1 LIGEACK
8 NHASSA
14 GHRPTGISSLAI
26 TTNCDGNVISQTNIR
41 NGIEDHSGNFIN
53 RNKDCSGWNCGGFDF
68 GSLFGNC
75 GGFGCR

>member
-1 LIGEACK
+1 MKHARIMLALLAIGLLVSPA
-8 NHASSA
+8 
-14 GHRPTGISSLAI
+14 LAI
-26 TTNCDGNVISQTNIR
+26 TTNCDGNVTSQTNIR